1 MINAS
6 DIIDTGY
13 TDRIDIVKTSV
24 DMLSRASDL
33 LAQIG
38 VNLSDYVNTAD
49 FITATTA
56 ALTPPPPPENP

>member
-24 DMLSRASDL
+24 DMLNRASDL

-56 ALTPPPPPENP
+56 ALTPTPPPENP